1 MATTESK
8 TMAIN
13 RDSDD
18 PRVLIFRII
27 GLSVQ
32 MRCTRLGGALIGR
45 RNSRGGIMY
54 DETKENRSLPENAPR
69 GSGRSQIGD
78 KSTANRGVYR

>member
-1 MATTESK
+1 
-8 TMAIN
+8 MAIN

-32 MRCTRLGGALIGR
+32 IMCTRVGDALMGR
-45 RNSRGGIMY
+45 RNSRGGMMY

-69 GSGRSQIGD
+69 GSGKSQIGD
-78 KSTANRGVYR
+78 KRTANRGVYR